1 MSRQA
6 LDRGYNVFIQNPLA
20 PANSAER
27 DDLELIDF
35 VQNYPIKE
43 SVATMKEL
51 FGADVEIYALG
62 FSLGSCHLLK
72 HLGSH
77 KDCSKKCGIK
87 AALSVSGAF
96 ELPATGIEL

>member
-1 MSRQA
+1 MR
-6 LDRGYNVFIQNPLA
+6 
-20 PANSAER
+20 
-27 DDLELIDF
+27 
-35 VQNYPIKE
+35 
-43 SVATMKEL
+43 EL